1 MTATAD
7 ASATLVDLDRIPS
20 DEIIT
25 FAEGLVGLPEWKRFV
40 LLTLDEPEPEAGV
53 GLLRSIDN
61 PQLSLMV
68 TNPTQFLP
76 EYLVDLRDD
85 DRASLC
91 LCKDGEH
98 LVLTTLSMHGETIT
112 TNLAGP
118 LVINIQTRAARQLVL
133 ADSGYSTRHPVA
145 QVGDEGI

>member
-40 LLTLDEPEPEAGV
+40 LLTLDEPEAGV
-53 GLLRSIDN
+53 GLLQSIDN

-76 EYLVDLRDD
+76 DYSVDLTED
-85 DRASLC
+85 DRASLS
-91 LCKDGEH
+91 LAGNGET
-98 LVLTTLSMHGETIT
+98 LVLTTLSVHGETIT

-118 LVINIQTRAARQLVL
+118 LVINTQTRAARQLVL
-133 ADSGYSTRHPVA
+133 ADCGYSTRHPVA
-145 QVGDEGI
+145 QVGEEGI